1 MDLYLSDIQKSFF
14 FEDLFKAEPK
24 APGAP
29 GVGGIGASAPKGPAA
44 PSAPAAPGSP
54 GAPGAGGAPK
64 LQSSSSS
71 GKSMMMTCPM
81 GDKCPDGPGTQ
92 HDVSRGRYRK
102 HAKLSAKLGISK
114 PAKAAE
120 TPEGKLEEAE
130 KPAVTQESAN
140 IGSIGSDQAK
150 PPPLSEKTSEAQDS
164 ERSEESPAEA
174 SAEPEASTAEDSKPA
189 EESPAEAPIETKASR
204 AARERAELV
213 AKQEQE
219 GVKPTLSE
227 ADPEI
232 VAAAAASAEQQTKRK
247 PTATFDPKAA
257 LDPSAAPASATPID
271 HYRLAETARATGS
284 DDLAKQHEALARQK
298 TADLTPEEHSNLA
311 SELRSKGF
319 DKAAKYHNEQ
329 TVVSSK
335 KRTEAAAAA
344 EGEQAERWAQAPGFE
359 GSAKPASPKEQ
370 AKQLEGKMQ
379 EAETAYQLSNVTQSQ
394 GKSDEASKWRQRGLE
409 ATKDFTPEQHKE
421 LASKLRENPS
431 DIGGHADYHDA
442 QSSKTDKDVDTATS
456 QAEMWH
462 NLAANAERGGDT
474 AGAEQAKAKADS
486 YGKQLSQKEHD
497 ALKDK
502 IAAAGN
508 EAYASKMQVPG
519 IGSSPSTS
527 EAGAKPEM
535 GEAGAEEE
543 ASPYAEQISAVH
555 QTQKDRASK
564 VLAEAKAKH
573 QETAQK
579 AKELKD
585 RNAQKKAEY
594 ESDVENYKKQ
604 KESAVSDAS
613 AIEKPKKPVLEKDN
627 QKETAKAVETA
638 EAKHNEVKENNAKKQ
653 AEYESDLSNYNK
665 KKEAGEKGASK
676 PQKPKLQ
683 DESKSAKNLEQAKA
697 THEKTSQKA
706 KEIKESNDKKMAEH
720 SAAMKE
726 YEQQKSETVK
736 RVKKP
741 QKPELEKEEKV
752 PEGPELRE
760 PETESELLSHGNHT
774 ERAKKNAERIESHLL
789 NNPTLSDGDRDR
801 LNRAHAISVFHSN
814 IEHLPN
820 AAHRSELSEVEKTTK
835 DLGIKESW
843 EDQKSREDAQTQAA
857 TVKQAEK
864 EKAVEAKASSKK
876 QSLQERVAAAEEA
889 RKPKAPES
897 DVDRAKVA
905 DHSGRAQKMRENIQS
920 HLDNNPDLSD
930 AERNLAQ
937 SVLSASEQHSGMET
951 VPTSEHSKELKDLER
966 MSGSMGKKKFEAKE
980 DKPAA
985 GGGGGSRAGTA
996 SPLNYLASKM
1006 RQGWA
1011 QGSALG
1017 SAAVSPTGAGRLG
1030 TQVIDYGLS
1039 GAAGLGHAI
1048 LQGASGGRRAA
1059 TAGLPEETKKD
1070 DKTKQDATKKD
1081 ATKKDPSLYVAG
1093 ADEKQATEQAL
1104 ESTENP
1110 STAAGEPEEQET
1122 TEPEA
1127 AEQPSD
1133 TKVIDLSQPKTAES
1147 SEEPAITTPSPIGAR
1162 RAAAA
1167 KPSTVERAETRAA
1180 SKYSGMGS
1188 PSAAVP
1194 ASKKSLDLYVS
1205 DLFKSASF
1213 VDSNN
1218 PALYID

>member
-64 LQSSSSS
+64 LQSAKS
-71 GKSMMMTCPM
+71 GAKQSVDCPL
-81 GDKCPDGPGTQ
+81 GKDECISAGGTGKHHPDSKKYQAHNQLAQTKG
-92 HDVSRGRYRK
+92 
-102 HAKLSAKLGISK
+102 ASAAGA
-114 PAKAAE
+114 PAKDAA
-120 TPEGKLEEAE
+120 TKEEAE

-150 PPPLSEKTSEAQDS
+150 PPPLSEKTSEVQDS
-164 ERSEESPAEA
+164 ELSEESPAEA
-174 SAEPEASTAEDSKPA
+174 SAEPSRKPA
-189 EESPAEAPIETKASR
+189 A
-204 AARERAELV
+204 V
-213 AKQEQE
+213 A
-219 GVKPTLSE
+219 
-227 ADPEI
+227 
-232 VAAAAASAEQQTKRK
+232 
-247 PTATFDPKAA
+247 DPKATI
-257 LDPSAAPASATPID
+257 DPSDAPTAATPMD

-298 TADLTPEEHSNLA
+298 TAELTPEEHSNLA
-311 SELRSKGF
+311 SELRSNGF
-319 DKAAKYHNEQ
+319 DKQARYHNEQ
-329 TVVSSK
+329 TVIGSK
-335 KRTEAAAAA
+335 KRTEAAATEEAKN
-344 EGEQAERWAQAPGFE
+344 AERWAQAPGFE
-359 GSAKPASPKEQ
+359 DSAKPASPKEQ

-442 QSSKTDKDVDTATS
+442 QSSKTDKDVDNATS

-555 QTQKDRASK
+555 QVQKDRASK

-585 RNAQKKAEY
+585 RNSQKKAEY

-864 EKAVEAKASSKK
+864 EKAAEAKASSKK

-1006 RQGWA
+1006 SQGWA
-1011 QGSALG
+1011 QGAGLAGAATSA
-1017 SAAVSPTGAGRLG
+1017 TGAGRLG
-1030 TQVIDYGLS
+1030 TQAINYGVS
-1039 GAAGLGHAI
+1039 GAAGLGHSI
-1048 LQGASGGRRAA
+1048 LQGASAGSRAA
-1059 TAGLPEETKKD
+1059 TQGLNDEIPETA
-1070 DKTKQDATKKD
+1070 KTPENKN
-1081 ATKKDPSLYVAG
+1081 PNLYVADS
-1093 ADEKQATEQAL
+1093 DEKQATEQAL
-1104 ESTENP
+1104 ESTETP
-1110 STAAGEPEEQET
+1110 GTAAGEPEEQET

-1127 AEQPSD
+1127 AEQQSD
-1133 TKVIDLSQPKTAES
+1133 TKVIDLSQPKNAES

-1167 KPSTVERAETRAA
+1167 KPSAVERAETRAA
-1180 SKYSGMGS
+1180 SRYSGMGS

>member
-1 MDLYLSDIQKSFF
+1 MNLYLSDIQKSFF

-29 GVGGIGASAPKGPAA
+29 GVGGIGASAPKGPSA

-64 LQSSSSS
+64 LQS
-71 GKSMMMTCPM
+71 GKSGAKQSVDCPL
-81 GDKCPDGPGTQ
+81 GKDECISAGGTGKHHPDSKKYQAHNQLAQTKGASAGAAPPKE
-92 HDVSRGRYRK
+92 D
-102 HAKLSAKLGISK
+102 AK
-114 PAKAAE
+114 
-120 TPEGKLEEAE
+120 EEAE
-130 KPAVTQESAN
+130 KLAVTPDSAN

-150 PPPLSEKTSEAQDS
+150 PPPLPGKPLEVQDS
-164 ERSEESPAEA
+164 ELSEESPAEA
-174 SAEPEASTAEDSKPA
+174 STEPSRKPA
-189 EESPAEAPIETKASR
+189 D
-204 AARERAELV
+204 V
-213 AKQEQE
+213 A
-219 GVKPTLSE
+219 
-227 ADPEI
+227 
-232 VAAAAASAEQQTKRK
+232 
-247 PTATFDPKAA
+247 DPKATI
-257 LDPSAAPASATPID
+257 DPSAAPTAATPMD

-298 TADLTPEEHSNLA
+298 TAELTPEEHSNLA
-311 SELRSKGF
+311 SELRSNGF
-319 DKAAKYHNEQ
+319 DKQARYHNEQ
-329 TVVSSK
+329 TVISSK

-359 GSAKPASPKEQ
+359 DSAKPASPKEQ
-370 AKQLEGKMQ
+370 AAQLEGKMQ
-379 EAETAYQLSNVTQSQ
+379 TAETAYQLSNVSQ
-394 GKSDEASKWRQRGLE
+394 AKGNSEDASKWRQRGLE

-421 LASKLRENPS
+421 LAGKLRENPS
-431 DIGGHADYHDA
+431 DIGGHADYHDS
-442 QSSKTDKDVDTATS
+442 QSTKTDKDVAGATA

-462 NLAANAERGGDT
+462 NLAASAERNGDA
-474 AGAEQAKAKADS
+474 AGAEQAKTKADS
-486 YGKQLSQKEHD
+486 YGKQLSQEEHD

-519 IGSSPSTS
+519 IGSSSSTA
-527 EAGAKPEM
+527 EAGEKPEM

-543 ASPYAEQISAVH
+543 TSPYAEQISAVH
-555 QTQKDRASK
+555 QAQKDRASK
-564 VLAEAKAKH
+564 VLGEAKAKH

-638 EAKHNEVKENNAKKQ
+638 EAKHNEVKESNAKKQ
-653 AEYESDLSNYNK
+653 AEYESDLANYNK
-665 KKEAGEKGASK
+665 KKEAKEKGASK

-683 DESKSAKNLEQAKA
+683 DEAKSAKNLEQAKA
-697 THEKTSQKA
+697 IHEKTSQKA
-706 KEIKESNDKKMAEH
+706 KEIKENNDKKMAEH

-726 YEQQKSETVK
+726 YEQQKSDTVK

-760 PETESELLSHGNHT
+760 PETESELLTHGNHT
-774 ERAKKNAERIESHLL
+774 EKAKKNAERIESHLL
-789 NNPTLSDGDRDR
+789 NNPTLSEGDRDR

-820 AAHRSELSEVEKTTK
+820 AAHRAELSEVERTTK

-843 EDQKSREDAQTQAA
+843 EDQKSREDAQTQASA
-857 TVKQAEK
+857 VKQAEK
-864 EKAVEAKASSKK
+864 EKATEAKASSKK

-920 HLDNNPDLSD
+920 HLDNNPELSD

-937 SVLSASEQHSGMET
+937 SVLSASEQHAGMEN
-951 VPTSEHSKELKDLER
+951 VPTSEHSKELKELER
-966 MSGSMGKKKFEAKE
+966 MSGSMGKKKFEDKPDKP
-980 DKPAA
+980 DKPAPA
-985 GGGGGSRAGTA
+985 ARGSSRAGTA

-1011 QGSALG
+1011 QGSAMG

-1039 GAAGLGHAI
+1039 GAAGLGHAM
-1048 LQGASGGRRAA
+1048 LQGASGGRQAA
-1059 TAGLPEETKKD
+1059 TAGMSEETKQD
-1070 DKTKQDATKKD
+1070 GKTKQDATKKD
-1081 ATKKDPSLYVAG
+1081 PNLYVAD
-1093 ADEKQATEQAL
+1093 ANEKQAEEQAL
-1104 ESTENP
+1104 DSTETSESAPEDNTESAEPESTEQQP
-1110 STAAGEPEEQET
+1110 EP
-1122 TEPEA
+1122 
-1127 AEQPSD
+1127 
-1133 TKVIDLSQPKTAES
+1133 KVIDLSEKKTAES
-1147 SEEPAITTPSPIGAR
+1147 AEEPAMANTPSPIGAN
-1162 RAAAA
+1162 RANRAKQAAN
-1167 KPSTVERAETRAA
+1167 PSAVERAESKAA
-1180 SKYSGMGS
+1180 SRYSLGS

-1205 DLFKSASF
+1205 DLFKSSEFTDA
-1213 VDSNN
+1213 NN
-1218 PALYID
+1218 PALYIK

>member
-1 MDLYLSDIQKSFF
+1 MNLYLSDIQKSFF

-29 GVGGIGASAPKGPAA
+29 GVGGIGASAPKGPSA

-64 LQSSSSS
+64 LQS
-71 GKSMMMTCPM
+71 GKSGAKQSVDCPL
-81 GDKCPDGPGTQ
+81 GKDECISAGGTGKHHPDSKKYQAHNQLAQTKG
-92 HDVSRGRYRK
+92 
-102 HAKLSAKLGISK
+102 ASAGAAPPKEDSK
-114 PAKAAE
+114 
-120 TPEGKLEEAE
+120 EEAE
-130 KPAVTQESAN
+130 KPAVTPDSAN

-150 PPPLSEKTSEAQDS
+150 PPPLPGKPLEVQDS
-164 ERSEESPAEA
+164 ELSEESPAEA
-174 SAEPEASTAEDSKPA
+174 PTEPKASSAEPS

-227 ADPEI
+227 ADPKV
-232 VAAAAASAEQQTKRK
+232 VADAAAASAEQQTKRK

-257 LDPSAAPASATPID
+257 LDPSAAPASATPMD

-298 TADLTPEEHSNLA
+298 TAELTPEEHSNLA

-319 DKAAKYHNEQ
+319 DKQARYHNEQ
-329 TVVSSK
+329 TVISSK

-359 GSAKPASPKEQ
+359 DSAKPASPKEQ
-370 AKQLEGKMQ
+370 AAQLEGKMQ
-379 EAETAYQLSNVTQSQ
+379 TAETAYQLSNVSQ
-394 GKSDEASKWRQRGLE
+394 AKGNSEEASKWRQRGLE

-421 LASKLRENPS
+421 LAGKLRENPS

-442 QSSKTDKDVDTATS
+442 QSTKTDKDVAGATA

-462 NLAANAERGGDT
+462 NLAASAERNGDA
-474 AGAEQAKAKADS
+474 AGAEQAKTKADS
-486 YGKQLSQKEHD
+486 YGKQLSQEEHD

-519 IGSSPSTS
+519 IGSSSSTA
-527 EAGAKPEM
+527 EAGEKPEM

-543 ASPYAEQISAVH
+543 TSPYAEQISAVH
-555 QTQKDRASK
+555 QAQKDRASK
-564 VLAEAKAKH
+564 VLSEAKAKH

-638 EAKHNEVKENNAKKQ
+638 EAKHNEVKESNAKKQ
-653 AEYESDLSNYNK
+653 AEYESDLANYNK

-697 THEKTSQKA
+697 IHEKTSQKA
-706 KEIKESNDKKMAEH
+706 KEIKENNDKKMAEH

-726 YEQQKSETVK
+726 YEQQKSDTVK

-760 PETESELLSHGNHT
+760 PETESELLTHGNHT
-774 ERAKKNAERIESHLL
+774 EKAKKNAERIESHLL
-789 NNPTLSDGDRDR
+789 NNPTLSEGDRDR

-820 AAHRSELSEVEKTTK
+820 AAHRAELSEVERTTK

-857 TVKQAEK
+857 AVKQAEK
-864 EKAVEAKASSKK
+864 EKATEAKASSKK

-920 HLDNNPDLSD
+920 HLDNNPELSD

-937 SVLSASEQHSGMET
+937 SVLSASEQHAGMEN
-951 VPTSEHSKELKDLER
+951 VPTSEHSKELKELER
-966 MSGSMGKKKFEAKE
+966 MSGSMGKKKFEDKP
-980 DKPAA
+980 DKPAPA
-985 GGGGGSRAGTA
+985 ARGSSRAGTA

-1011 QGSALG
+1011 QGSAMG

-1039 GAAGLGHAI
+1039 GAAGLGHAM
-1048 LQGASGGRRAA
+1048 LQGASGGRKAA
-1059 TAGLPEETKKD
+1059 TAGMPEETKQDGKA
-1070 DKTKQDATKKD
+1070 KQDATKKD
-1081 ATKKDPSLYVAG
+1081 PNLYVA
-1093 ADEKQATEQAL
+1093 DTNEKQAEEQAL
-1104 ESTENP
+1104 DSTETPESAPEENTESAEPESTEQQ
-1110 STAAGEPEEQET
+1110 PE
-1122 TEPEA
+1122 
-1127 AEQPSD
+1127 
-1133 TKVIDLSQPKTAES
+1133 TKVIDLSEKKTAES
-1147 SEEPAITTPSPIGAR
+1147 AEEPAMANTPSPIGAN
-1162 RAAAA
+1162 RAN
-1167 KPSTVERAETRAA
+1167 RARQRPAGLTR
-1180 SKYSGMGS
+1180 YGSGPAQQ

-1205 DLFKSASF
+1205 DLFKSSEFA
-1213 VDSNN
+1213 DANN
-1218 PALYID
+1218 PALYIK

>member
-1 MDLYLSDIQKSFF
+1 MNLYLSDIQKSFF

-29 GVGGIGASAPKGPAA
+29 GVGGIGASAPKGPSA

-64 LQSSSSS
+64 LQS
-71 GKSMMMTCPM
+71 GKSGAKQSVDCPL
-81 GDKCPDGPGTQ
+81 GKDECISAGGTGKHHPDSKKYQAHNQLAQTKG
-92 HDVSRGRYRK
+92 
-102 HAKLSAKLGISK
+102 ASAGAAPLKEDSK
-114 PAKAAE
+114 
-120 TPEGKLEEAE
+120 EEAE
-130 KPAVTQESAN
+130 KPAVTPDSAN

-150 PPPLSEKTSEAQDS
+150 PPPLPGKPLEVQDS
-164 ERSEESPAEA
+164 ELSEESPAEA
-174 SAEPEASTAEDSKPA
+174 PTEPKASSAEPS

-227 ADPEI
+227 ADPQ
-232 VAAAAASAEQQTKRK
+232 VVSDAAAASAEQQTKRK

-257 LDPSAAPASATPID
+257 LDPSAAPASATPMD

-298 TADLTPEEHSNLA
+298 TAELTPEEHSNLA

-319 DKAAKYHNEQ
+319 DKQARYHNEQ
-329 TVVSSK
+329 TVISSK

-359 GSAKPASPKEQ
+359 DSAKPASPKEQ
-370 AKQLEGKMQ
+370 AAQLEGKMQ
-379 EAETAYQLSNVTQSQ
+379 TAETAYQLSNVSQ
-394 GKSDEASKWRQRGLE
+394 AKGNSEEASKWRQRGLE

-421 LASKLRENPS
+421 LAGKLRENPS

-442 QSSKTDKDVDTATS
+442 QSTKTDKDVAGATA

-462 NLAANAERGGDT
+462 NLAASAERNGDA
-474 AGAEQAKAKADS
+474 AGAEQAKTKADS
-486 YGKQLSQKEHD
+486 YGKQLSQEEHD

-519 IGSSPSTS
+519 IGSSSSTA
-527 EAGAKPEM
+527 EAGEKPEM

-543 ASPYAEQISAVH
+543 TSPYAEQISAVH
-555 QTQKDRASK
+555 QAQKDRASK
-564 VLAEAKAKH
+564 VLSEAKAKH

-638 EAKHNEVKENNAKKQ
+638 EAKHNEVKESNAKKQ
-653 AEYESDLSNYNK
+653 AEYESDLANYNK

-697 THEKTSQKA
+697 IHEKTSQKA
-706 KEIKESNDKKMAEH
+706 KEIKENNDKKMAEH

-726 YEQQKSETVK
+726 YEQQKSDTVK

-760 PETESELLSHGNHT
+760 PETESELLTHGNHT
-774 ERAKKNAERIESHLL
+774 EKAKKNAERIESHLL
-789 NNPTLSDGDRDR
+789 NNPTLSEGDRDR

-820 AAHRSELSEVEKTTK
+820 AAHRAELSEVERTTK

-857 TVKQAEK
+857 AVKQAEK
-864 EKAVEAKASSKK
+864 EKATEAKASSKK

-920 HLDNNPDLSD
+920 HLDNNPELSD

-937 SVLSASEQHSGMET
+937 SVLSASEQHAGMEN
-951 VPTSEHSKELKDLER
+951 VPTSEHSKELKELER
-966 MSGSMGKKKFEAKE
+966 MSGSMGKKKFEDKP
-980 DKPAA
+980 DKPAPA
-985 GGGGGSRAGTA
+985 ARGSSRAGTA

-1011 QGSALG
+1011 QGSAMG

-1039 GAAGLGHAI
+1039 GAAGLGHAM
-1048 LQGASGGRRAA
+1048 LQGASGGRKAA
-1059 TAGLPEETKKD
+1059 TAGMPEETKQDGKA
-1070 DKTKQDATKKD
+1070 KQDATKKD
-1081 ATKKDPSLYVAG
+1081 PNLYVAD
-1093 ADEKQATEQAL
+1093 ANEKQAEEQAL
-1104 ESTENP
+1104 DSTETPESAPEENTESAEPESTEQQ
-1110 STAAGEPEEQET
+1110 PE
-1122 TEPEA
+1122 
-1127 AEQPSD
+1127 
-1133 TKVIDLSQPKTAES
+1133 TKVIDLSEKKTAES
-1147 SEEPAITTPSPIGAR
+1147 AEEPAMANTPSPIGAN
-1162 RAAAA
+1162 RAN
-1167 KPSTVERAETRAA
+1167 RARQRPAGLTR
-1180 SKYSGMGS
+1180 YGSGPAQQ

-1205 DLFKSASF
+1205 DLFNSSEFA
-1213 VDSNN
+1213 DANN
-1218 PALYID
+1218 PALYIK